1 MLDNSARHCLPV
13 HVWGG
18 LCACSLHGAGRI
30 PSCPLTVLPAAVA
43 AAAVA
48 AAAAAVAVAGAGAG
62 AVGGVDSG
70 GEAFTASGSVLLRPG
85 FTAIMPWKV
94 RRGRALAA
102 CVLQLLYECSI

>member
-1 MLDNSARHCLPV
+1 V

-30 PSCPLTVLPAAVA
+30 PSCPLTVLPAAA
-43 AAAVA
+43 AAA
-48 AAAAAVAVAGAGAG
+48 AAAAAVAVAVAG
-62 AVGGVDSG
+62 AVGVAGVDSG